1 MRFWPFAHRA
11 RHAVHDLPSD
21 AYLLTEEALRRG
33 LEDLFVVKEHQ
44 AQGLVLRWGGELL
57 VAPSEAL
64 RVVEARFKPYGYTPF
79 LKRNDGRVWIE
90 AVPLPAAGV
99 RRRPVLNLVLFLLT
113 VLSTFMAGALPIGA
127 IPFVNWDPLQE
138 PIRPLHGLH

>member
-21 AYLLTEEALRRG
+21 AYLLTEEALRRD

-79 LKRNDGRVWIE
+79 LKRIGGGAWVG
-90 AVPLPAAGV
+90 AGAPPAAGGC
-99 RRRPVLNLVLFLLT
+99 P
-113 VLSTFMAGALPIGA
+113 
-127 IPFVNWDPLQE
+127 
-138 PIRPLHGLH
+138 RPLPPPLPFL